1 MSAHIWE
8 YEDWSVLKLCE
19 VSEKIQDILDVSPKL
34 GEMSV
39 HELCHLAKLNLAP
52 VGIYIFADAE
62 TNEILYVG
70 KTHGRSLQ
78 ERMISHIDHRDPV
91 IGSPHLAQFVTKL
104 IKTGTVKTREEAVD
118 FILGLKVLWMTFE
131 PFNREEVKHIIAKV
145 ERKLMW
151 NKCLDPKFISERFRG
166 CESFSLKGVRFN
178 LSLEEILG
186 N

>member
-1 MSAHIWE
+1 MQS
-8 YEDWSVLKLCE
+8 L
-19 VSEKIQDILDVSPKL
+19 ILL
-34 GEMSV
+34 
-39 HELCHLAKLNLAP
+39 
-52 VGIYIFADAE
+52 
-62 TNEILYVG
+62 
-70 KTHGRSLQ
+70 
-78 ERMISHIDHRDPV
+78 HIDHRDPV

-104 IKTGTVKTREEAVD
+104 IKAETVQTREEAVD

>member
-8 YEDWSVLKLCE
+8 YDSWSHLKLSEVSKE
-19 VSEKIQDILDVSPKL
+19 VSEMLKKSPSL

-52 VGIYIFADAE
+52 VGIYIFADRE

-91 IGSPHLAQFVTKL
+91 AGSPHLAQFVTKL
-104 IKTGTVKTREEAVD
+104 IKSETVETREEAVD

-131 PFNREEVKHIIAKV
+131 PFDRESAKHVIAKV
-145 ERKLMW
+145 ERRLMW
-151 NKCLDPKFISERFRG
+151 NSCLDPKFISKRFRS
-166 CESFSLKGVRFN
+166 CESFSLKGTRFK
-178 LSLEEILG
+178 LSPEEVLG
-186 N
+186 S